1 MLKIASTS
9 NLLQYWLQY
18 HLMIQPC
25 TKRTAFEVWPWRDRP
40 WHWMSQDNLLREY
53 HYTERWAAKRT
64 DNFYWYASINAFI
77 IHSVAIIMLFIL
89 LTKNIRR
96 DWIVGDCEVPS
107 IYQELQSILNTVT
120 KYFSLDIRR
129 VLVTKKDPQ
138 KPSFSWILKLHHQP
152 LKRITMKYYSWLK
165 LNKYARLN
173 PAMSYCFKNEWSMSF
188 TVLRARIYNIIMWGM
203 YSLCFTV

>member
-1 MLKIASTS
+1 MLKIASTP

-25 TKRTAFEVWPWRDRP
+25 TKRTVFEVWPWRDQP
-40 WHWMSQDNLLREY
+40 WHWMSQDNLPRGCR
-53 HYTERWAAKRT
+53 YTERWAAKGT
-64 DNFYWYASINAFI
+64 DKFNWYASINAFI
-77 IHSVAIIMLFIL
+77 IHSVAIIMLFIQ
-89 LTKNIRR
+89 LTKTFIEIEL
-96 DWIVGDCEVPS
+96 WVIVKYPS

-165 LNKYARLN
+165 LNKIRTPYSSN
-173 PAMSYCFKNEWSMSF
+173 
-188 TVLRARIYNIIMWGM
+188 VLLFQERMKHELHCLKSQDLQYHNVGD
-203 YSLCFTV
+203 V

>member
-25 TKRTAFEVWPWRDRP
+25 TKRTVFEVWPWRDRP

-64 DNFYWYASINAFI
+64 DNFNWYASINAFI

-165 LNKYARLN
+165 LNKIRTPYSSN
-173 PAMSYCFKNEWSMSF
+173 
-188 TVLRARIYNIIMWGM
+188 VLLFQERMKHELHCLKSQDLQYHNVGD
-203 YSLCFTV
+203 V

>member
-1 MLKIASTS
+1 MLKIASTP

-25 TKRTAFEVWPWRDRP
+25 TKRTVFEVWPWRDQP
-40 WHWMSQDNLLREY
+40 WHWMSQDNLPRGCR
-53 HYTERWAAKRT
+53 YTERWAAKGT
-64 DNFYWYASINAFI
+64 DKFNWYASINAFI
-77 IHSVAIIMLFIL
+77 IHSVAIIMLFIQ

-96 DWIVGDCEVPS
+96 DWIVGDCEVPLH
-107 IYQELQSILNTVT
+107 IPRIAKYIEYRY

-152 LKRITMKYYSWLK
+152 LKKITMKYYSWLK
-165 LNKYARLN
+165 LNKIRTPYSSN
-173 PAMSYCFKNEWSMSF
+173 
-188 TVLRARIYNIIMWGM
+188 VLLFQERMKH
-203 YSLCFTV
+203 

>member
-25 TKRTAFEVWPWRDRP
+25 TKRTVFEVWPWRDQP
-40 WHWMSQDNLLREY
+40 WHWMSQDNLPRGCR
-53 HYTERWAAKRT
+53 YTERWAAKGT
-64 DNFYWYASINAFI
+64 DKFNWYASINAFI

-96 DWIVGDCEVPS
+96 DWIVGDCEVPLH
-107 IYQELQSILNTVT
+107 IPRIAKYIEYRY

-152 LKRITMKYYSWLK
+152 LKRIMFNEILQLIKIKQNTHALFQQCLIVSRTNEAWASL
-165 LNKYARLN
+165 
-173 PAMSYCFKNEWSMSF
+173 FKEPGF
-188 TVLRARIYNIIMWGM
+188 TI
-203 YSLCFTV
+203 S